1 MKKILIIDSSDLL
14 RQFLKERLE
23 QYNFQVIASKDGF
36 DGLVKLKNELPDLVI
51 MDFFLNKM
59 TGIEVLRE
67 KSEFKNIVNIPVL
80 ILSSRVDRELI
91 TKVAKYKVFK
101 FLTKPVKIDLLL
113 KSGGELFNMK
123 LELDK
128 TPCIIDVH
136 LNDDILFVE
145 IASGLN
151 KEKINILKYK
161 ILQITESSKQKIM
174 KILIIFSDIGFSE
187 NLGTLLY
194 NLLDNIVNV
203 TKIDLSHIKILS
215 SSEPIKNFL
224 TVHEKFGQIQITSD
238 FVEAID
244 SFGKIDAFAFG
255 EEIENIKSNIISLK
269 EPLKE
274 ETSIVLKF
282 DNEKI
287 KSNLQNRDI
296 DKKYVVSVVD
306 DDFHILE
313 FMATVLSTQENYEV
327 HTYEN
332 GKLFIEDLE
341 NNTPDLVFLDLM
353 MPEMNGF
360 QVLKYIMDKHL
371 DIPVVVVTALIQKDT
386 IMRAQKFGIKSYL
399 SKPLRVDLIIKK
411 AEEILKAT
419 F

>member
-113 KSGGELFNMK
+113 QAVGELFNMK
-123 LELDK
+123 LELHK